1 MRDDAS
7 IVPYK
12 WFASFVAISKVSPR
26 QDEGIPPYSTF
37 IGRQH
42 IIKCSVG
49 NGQDRLLRMLY
60 PVLQSITRILQFCRG
75 AAAGLAGAVD
85 DIFVAAQF
93 GQAHWAA
100 GMQLL
105 GADAHFAP

>member
-1 MRDDAS
+1 MGKVICRMVGRMLGAARLQNDAS

-60 PVLQSITRILQFCRG
+60 PVLQSITRILQFCAEPPRVWPERG
-75 AAAGLAGAVD
+75 
-85 DIFVAAQF
+85 
-93 GQAHWAA
+93 
-100 GMQLL
+100 
-105 GADAHFAP
+105 

>member
-12 WFASFVAISKVSPR
+12 WFASFAAISKVSPR
-26 QDEGIPPYSTF
+26 QDEGTPPYSTF

-49 NGQDRLLRMLY
+49 NGLDRSRGY
-60 PVLQSITRILQFCRG
+60 VILPAKEF
-75 AAAGLAGAVD
+75 
-85 DIFVAAQF
+85 
-93 GQAHWAA
+93 
-100 GMQLL
+100 
-105 GADAHFAP
+105 

>member
-42 IIKCSVG
+42 IIKCSVV
-49 NGQDRLLRMLY
+49 RVIFPTAICIILLIYLR
-60 PVLQSITRILQFCRG
+60 
-75 AAAGLAGAVD
+75 
-85 DIFVAAQF
+85 
-93 GQAHWAA
+93 WKK
-100 GMQLL
+100 
-105 GADAHFAP
+105 

>member
-12 WFASFVAISKVSPR
+12 WFLVCCGFVIGNIAKLR
-26 QDEGIPPYSTF
+26 RGEGIPPDSTF

-49 NGQDRLLRMLY
+49 NGLDRSRGY
-60 PVLQSITRILQFCRG
+60 VILPAKEF
-75 AAAGLAGAVD
+75 
-85 DIFVAAQF
+85 
-93 GQAHWAA
+93 
-100 GMQLL
+100 
-105 GADAHFAP
+105 